1 MHRFCLLTL
10 WKWKD
15 NEFKNIETSSMLC
28 NNNEVD
34 MWENIMKLLTS
45 KSSQV
50 HKTSFYTNG
59 QVKEIII
66 YNYDEM

>member
-10 WKWKD
+10 WKLKD
-15 NEFKNIETSSMLC
+15 NEFKIIETSSLLC

-34 MWENIMKLLTS
+34 MWENIMKMLTS
-45 KSSQV
+45 KSLQV
-50 HKTSFYTNG
+50 HTNG
-59 QVKEIII
+59 EVKEIII